1 MRDVDTTGVA
11 VVSNLTRTD
20 DFPAEAASLVALF
33 DSCAANFEV
42 ETVFNASMNMTA
54 WSIGSLCRSK
64 GMNQAEMVKYIREQ
78 IVLDLIKIVVANW
91 ERSPNAADVPVR
103 AN

>member
-1 MRDVDTTGVA
+1 M
-11 VVSNLTRTD
+11 SNLTRTE
-20 DFPAEAASLVALF
+20 DFPTEAASLVALF

-42 ETVFNASMNMTA
+42 ETVFNAAMNMTA

-78 IVLDLIKIVVANW
+78 VALDLIKITVANW
-91 ERSPNAADVPVR
+91 QRSPSAADVPVR
-103 AN
+103 SN

>member
-1 MRDVDTTGVA
+1 M
-11 VVSNLTRTD
+11 SNLTRTD

-33 DSCAANFEV
+33 DSCAADFDV

-64 GMNQAEMVKYIREQ
+64 GMSQTEMVKYIRES
-78 IVLDLIKIVVANW
+78 VTLDLVKIAVANW
-91 ERSPNAADVPVR
+91 ERSPSATDVPVR